1 MAELYVCETK
11 LPIPLKHKLYVKN
24 NTFFITSKRTFI
36 IKDNAEL
43 L

>member
-11 LPIPLKHKLYVKN
+11 LPLPLNHKLYVKN
-24 NTFFITSKRTFI
+24 NTFFITSKHTFI
-36 IKDNAEL
+36 IKDSTEL